1 MYTNNTHKMATMT
14 LSVPDKLKAKMEEVE
29 VINWSSVARKAFAEQ
44 LRYIEEL
51 NKVKEIVET
60 AKFKTKESKEL
71 FDKFIRG
78 LEDIRKG
85 RVKDWEKIKEEN
97 KL

>member
-1 MYTNNTHKMATMT
+1 MATIT
-14 LSVPDKLKAKMEEVE
+14 LSVPNELKAQMTKTD

-44 LRYIEEL
+44 LRYMEEL

-71 FDKFIRG
+71 FNSLVKG
-78 LEDIRKG
+78 LEDARLGK
-85 RVKDWEKIKEEN
+85 VHDWEDVKKEL
-97 KL
+97 KVK